1 MPIRLGGLRRG
12 FLPGAPNAIAQT
24 KDGYLWIGTE
34 GGLFRF
40 DGVRFVPWTAPD
52 GKQLPSSRI
61 HSLLGA
67 NDGSLWIG
75 TTRGLANWDE
85 VDLHN
90 VSQSPAFIETIVQD
104 SKGAI
109 WITRS
114 QVRDD
119 TGPLCEVTGNT
130 LRCHGSSDGI
140 PFAYAQPLYSDASD
154 HLWVGS
160 SLGLCRW
167 KSGSD
172 TKTYIDSALSKFQGL
187 AGVGA
192 IAGGDDASLLVGMK
206 RSGKG
211 LGLQRLLQDGT
222 WKDYVVAGMDSTAVE
237 VSALLTDRNGGI
249 WVGTGN
255 RGIYRI
261 YGGRADHFDSADGLS
276 SNSVQGMYEDREGDL
291 WVATSRGI
299 DRFHETSV
307 ISFSIRE
314 GLTAE
319 DADSVLATRD
329 GTIFIGNTKH

>member
-1 MPIRLGGLRRG
+1 MRLYSRTLLVWISLAHLTISAAALDPDRQISQYAHTAWRIQDG
-12 FLPGAPNAIAQT
+12 FFTGTPQAITQT

-34 GGLFRF
+34 GGLVRF

-140 PFAYAQPLYSDASD
+140 PFAYAQPLYSNIQIT
-154 HLWVGS
+154 
-160 SLGLCRW
+160 CR
-167 KSGSD
+167 
-172 TKTYIDSALSKFQGL
+172 
-187 AGVGA
+187 
-192 IAGGDDASLLVGMK
+192 
-206 RSGKG
+206 
-211 LGLQRLLQDGT
+211 
-222 WKDYVVAGMDSTAVE
+222 
-237 VSALLTDRNGGI
+237 
-249 WVGTGN
+249 
-255 RGIYRI
+255 
-261 YGGRADHFDSADGLS
+261 
-276 SNSVQGMYEDREGDL
+276 
-291 WVATSRGI
+291 
-299 DRFHETSV
+299 
-307 ISFSIRE
+307 
-314 GLTAE
+314 
-319 DADSVLATRD
+319 
-329 GTIFIGNTKH
+329 